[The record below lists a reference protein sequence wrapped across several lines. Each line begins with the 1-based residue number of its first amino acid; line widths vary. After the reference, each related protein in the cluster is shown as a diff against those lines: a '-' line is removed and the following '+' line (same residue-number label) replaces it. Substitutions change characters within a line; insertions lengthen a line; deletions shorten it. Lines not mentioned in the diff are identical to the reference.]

1 MCALVFAV
9 QPVQLIL
16 NVTVPTPGLRN
27 DLEIQTYKHIGL
39 LILSIL
45 ITHFWKRRTEGSI
58 SVRTDE
64 VCCINKQPTTSM
76 AYRSRE

>member
-16 NVTVPTPGLRN
+16 SVTVPTPGLRN
-27 DLEIQTYKHIGL
+27 DLEIQTHKHIGL

-45 ITHFWKRRTEGSI
+45 IILLEKK
-58 SVRTDE
+58 D
-64 VCCINKQPTTSM
+64 
-76 AYRSRE
+76 